1 MRLIFATALMALA
14 AAACGGGDKE
24 SEAAAPAADAP
35 LSYEARLDAVLAGD
49 HRTEQER
56 ARDAFRHPKETL
68 LFFGIEPGMSVIE
81 AWPGGGWYTQ
91 VIAPYLKTGGGTYYA
106 AAFSR
111 ENASGRI
118 LDAVVAFE
126 RAYVNQP
133 EIYGDVVMSALGGNM
148 APDGPVD
155 AILTFRNLHNWQSQG
170 VSDDLF
176 HAFYNALKPGGVF
189 GIVAHRADGA
199 NLPRNGAMGYLYTD
213 DVIAL
218 AERAGFV
225 FEAASEANAN
235 PADTK
240 DHPFGVWTLPPVS
253 RTAAVRGI
261 ETPNLDPERYKA
273 IGESD
278 RMTLRFRKPGA
289 EAAATE

>member
-1 MRLIFATALMALA
+1 MRSIIATALMALTA
-14 AAACGGGDKE
+14 AGCGGEPRD
-24 SEAAAPAADAP
+24 AADAP
-35 LSYEARLDAVLAGD
+35 EVETVLSNEARLDAVLAGD
-49 HRTEQER
+49 HRTQQER

-126 RAYVNQP
+126 RAYVDQP

-170 VSDDLF
+170 VSNDLF
-176 HAFYNALKPGGVF
+176 RAFYDALKPGGVF

-199 NLPRNGAMGYLYTD
+199 TLPRDGSTGYLYTD

-218 AERAGFV
+218 AESVGFV
-225 FEAASEANAN
+225 FEAASETNAN

-261 ETPNLDPERYKA
+261 ETPDFDPTRYKA

>member
-1 MRLIFATALMALA
+1 MF
-14 AAACGGGDKE
+14 
-24 SEAAAPAADAP
+24 
-35 LSYEARLDAVLAGD
+35 
-49 HRTEQER
+49 
-56 ARDAFRHPKETL
+56 
-68 LFFGIEPGMSVIE
+68 
-81 AWPGGGWYTQ
+81 
-91 VIAPYLKTGGGTYYA
+91 
-106 AAFSR
+106 
-111 ENASGRI
+111 
-118 LDAVVAFE
+118 
-126 RAYVNQP
+126 
-133 EIYGDVVMSALGGNM
+133 
-148 APDGPVD
+148 
-155 AILTFRNLHNWQSQG
+155 
-170 VSDDLF
+170 SDDLF
-176 HAFYNALKPGGVF
+176 RAFYNALKPGGVF

-218 AERAGFV
+218 AESAGFV

-261 ETPNLDPERYKA
+261 ETPNFDPERYAA